1 MGFACRLLQQH
12 VKQKQHPSPILS
24 PIQQHETTAITNH
37 NTINAATTINTI
49 ATILQVLLSIHVFQF
64 LNESA
69 VDLTSDVNDRRNTSE
84 GQSID
89 GMEGVEMCILSGIN
103 EYR

>member
-37 NTINAATTINTI
+37 NTINEATTINTI

-64 LNESA
+64 LKESA
-69 VDLTSDVNDRRNTSE
+69 VDLTSDVSDRRNTSE
-84 GQSID
+84 GQNID
-89 GMEGVEMCILSGIN
+89 GMEGVEMYILTSIN